1 MADPIDLSGVHRELD
16 LLKRQL
22 CHCQLSGECLGCKGI
37 EMVRQ
42 QVEAIAAAASQ
53 PVLLQFAQETAAKDM
68 LSQFSQMQ
76 ERLME
81 DPQIRQAADAFQE
94 RLMEDPQARSMIE
107 ELMKRLSEGGDGGTD
122 PLS

>member
-42 QVEAIAAAASQ
+42 QVEAISAAASQ

-107 ELMKRLSEGGDGGTD
+107 ELMKRLSEEGEGGTD
-122 PLS
+122 KLS

>member
-1 MADPIDLSGVHRELD
+1 VHRELD

-42 QVEAIAAAASQ
+42 QVEAISAAASQ

-107 ELMKRLSEGGDGGTD
+107 ELMKRLSEEGDGGTD

>member
-1 MADPIDLSGVHRELD
+1 VHRELD

-81 DPQIRQAADAFQE
+81 DPQ
-94 RLMEDPQARSMIE
+94 ARSMIE

>member
-1 MADPIDLSGVHRELD
+1 VADPIDLSGVHRELD

>member
-1 MADPIDLSGVHRELD
+1 VADPIDLSGVHRELD

-42 QVEAIAAAASQ
+42 QVEAISAAASQ

-107 ELMKRLSEGGDGGTD
+107 ELMKRLSEEGEGGTD
-122 PLS
+122 KLS